1 MTGDPHSLSSAN
13 GDLAARYE
21 QLRAHVLGGSGRGT
35 GLILFLHQG
44 MRAWMEAC
52 YHPAPAALA
61 SIHTN
66 SDVALLPPRARADMA
81 FVLAA
86 MVLSNRLESSQG
98 L

>member
-35 GLILFLHQG
+35 GLILFLRQG

-52 YHPAPAALA
+52 DHPAPAALA
-61 SIHTN
+61 SIHAD
-66 SDVALLPPRARADMA
+66 SDAAPLPPQARADMA

-86 MVLSNRLESSQG
+86 MVLNNRLESSPG